1 MVRFQDAS
9 VMLEVGCI
17 SFQVLLYV
25 VFGRAEAQVFGYC
38 AVNGTALDG
47 QIAPS
52 PDLCS
57 LLPSMPAP
65 NLGHSRALPI
75 KGSDCP
81 PSTLSTNNL
90 HSVPPPTTFTQ
101 FHQHISLLP
110 F

>member
-17 SFQVLLYV
+17 SFRVLLYV
-25 VFGRAEAQVFGYC
+25 VFGRAEAQVFGHC

-65 NLGHSRALPI
+65 QFRSQSCSAYKRFRLPLL
-75 KGSDCP
+75 
-81 PSTLSTNNL
+81 LS
-90 HSVPPPTTFTQ
+90 PPTTFTQ
-101 FHQHISLLP
+101 FHQDISLLP